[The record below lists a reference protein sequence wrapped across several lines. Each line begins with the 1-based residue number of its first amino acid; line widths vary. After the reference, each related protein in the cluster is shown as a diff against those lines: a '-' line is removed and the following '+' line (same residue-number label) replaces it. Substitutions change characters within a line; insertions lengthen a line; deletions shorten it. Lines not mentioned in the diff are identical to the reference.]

1 MLVDNIFFNSMSIPL
16 LIQMLR
22 TPSTFPSCKSILFP
36 WLACYFVSGSHSD
49 KISLLFKKKTL
60 FVIYHRHLKLGNWQP
75 HVNLLHVTDQY
86 FLLDCITC
94 ILFLIILQLGP
105 YLRFWIG
112 CMYSFYTF
120 VKSYYWKQIFYV
132 MSILCTFNM
141 YKLTYH
147 VLITVHHWVIS
158 PHHIIFHFST
168 IHFIHKLLGVSRIY
182 SKNLVSTELSFLMYS
197 QFEKKMKI
205 PYK

>member
-36 WLACYFVSGSHSD
+36 WLACYFVSGSHRD

-105 YLRFWIG
+105 YLRF
-112 CMYSFYTF
+112 FE
-120 VKSYYWKQIFYV
+120 
-132 MSILCTFNM
+132 LEACT
-141 YKLTYH
+141 L
-147 VLITVHHWVIS
+147 
-158 PHHIIFHFST
+158 
-168 IHFIHKLLGVSRIY
+168 FIHLLSHITGNKFSMLCLFCVHLICI
-182 SKNLVSTELSFLMYS
+182 NWHIMF
-197 QFEKKMKI
+197 
-205 PYK
+205 

>member
-16 LIQMLR
+16 LIQMLHHLLSHHANQFYFPDWLLLR
-22 TPSTFPSCKSILFP
+22 EWKPQWQNFTP
-36 WLACYFVSGSHSD
+36 
-49 KISLLFKKKTL
+49 FKKKKL
-60 FVIYHRHLKLGNWQP
+60 LVIYHRHLKLGNWQP
-75 HVNLLHVTDQY
+75 HVNLLHVTDQC

-141 YKLTYH
+141 
-147 VLITVHHWVIS
+147 
-158 PHHIIFHFST
+158 
-168 IHFIHKLLGVSRIY
+168 
-182 SKNLVSTELSFLMYS
+182 
-197 QFEKKMKI
+197 
-205 PYK
+205 

>member
-16 LIQMLR
+16 LIQMLHHLL
-22 TPSTFPSCKSILFP
+22 SHHANQFYFPD
-36 WLACYFVSGSHSD
+36 WLVTLWVEATVTKFHSF
-49 KISLLFKKKTL
+49 LKKKTL
-60 FVIYHRHLKLGNWQP
+60 FVIYHRHLKLGNRQP
-75 HVNLLHVTDQY
+75 DVNLLHVTDQY

-141 YKLTYH
+141 
-147 VLITVHHWVIS
+147 
-158 PHHIIFHFST
+158 
-168 IHFIHKLLGVSRIY
+168 
-182 SKNLVSTELSFLMYS
+182 
-197 QFEKKMKI
+197 
-205 PYK
+205 

>member
-16 LIQMLR
+16 LIQMLHHLL
-22 TPSTFPSCKSILFP
+22 SHHANQFYFPDWLVTLWVEATVKKFHSLFCKR
-36 WLACYFVSGSHSD
+36 
-49 KISLLFKKKTL
+49 KLL
-60 FVIYHRHLKLGNWQP
+60 VIYHRHLKLGNWQP

-120 VKSYYWKQIFYV
+120 VKSYYWKQIFDV

>member
-1 MLVDNIFFNSMSIPL
+1 MQINF
-16 LIQMLR
+16 
-22 TPSTFPSCKSILFP
+22 
-36 WLACYFVSGSHSD
+36 
-49 KISLLFKKKTL
+49 ISLIGLLLCEWKPQWQNFTHFSAKKKL
-60 FVIYHRHLKLGNWQP
+60 LVISFRHLKLGNWQP

>member
-36 WLACYFVSGSHSD
+36 WLACYFVSGSHRD
-49 KISLLFKKKTL
+49 KISLLFKKKKL
-60 FVIYHRHLKLGNWQP
+60 LVIYHRHLKLGNWQP

-86 FLLDCITC
+86 FLLDCVTC

-182 SKNLVSTELSFLMYS
+182 SKKLVSTELSFLMYS

>member
-1 MLVDNIFFNSMSIPL
+1 MIISSSIQCPFL
-16 LIQMLR
+16 FSFRCYTIY
-22 TPSTFPSCKSILFP
+22 FPIMQINF
-36 WLACYFVSGSHSD
+36 
-49 KISLLFKKKTL
+49 ISLIGLLLCEWKPQWQNFTHFSANKKL
-60 FVIYHRHLKLGNWQP
+60 LVICYRHLKLGNWQP
-75 HVNLLHVTDQY
+75 DVNLLHVTDQY

-141 YKLTYH
+141 
-147 VLITVHHWVIS
+147 
-158 PHHIIFHFST
+158 
-168 IHFIHKLLGVSRIY
+168 
-182 SKNLVSTELSFLMYS
+182 
-197 QFEKKMKI
+197 
-205 PYK
+205 

>member
-1 MLVDNIFFNSMSIPL
+1 MSSS
-16 LIQMLR
+16 IQCPFLFSFR
-22 TPSTFPSCKSILFP
+22 CYTIYFPIMQINF
-36 WLACYFVSGSHSD
+36 
-49 KISLLFKKKTL
+49 ISLIGLLLCEWKPQWQNFTPFKKKKL
-60 FVIYHRHLKLGNWQP
+60 LVIYHRHLKLGNWQP

-141 YKLTYH
+141 
-147 VLITVHHWVIS
+147 
-158 PHHIIFHFST
+158 
-168 IHFIHKLLGVSRIY
+168 
-182 SKNLVSTELSFLMYS
+182 
-197 QFEKKMKI
+197 
-205 PYK
+205 

>member
-1 MLVDNIFFNSMSIPL
+1 MIISSSIQCPFL
-16 LIQMLR
+16 FSFRCYTIY
-22 TPSTFPSCKSILFP
+22 FPIMQINF
-36 WLACYFVSGSHSD
+36 
-49 KISLLFKKKTL
+49 ISLIGLLLCEWKPQWQNFTHFSAKKKL
-60 FVIYHRHLKLGNWQP
+60 LVISYRHLKLGNWQP

-141 YKLTYH
+141 
-147 VLITVHHWVIS
+147 
-158 PHHIIFHFST
+158 
-168 IHFIHKLLGVSRIY
+168 
-182 SKNLVSTELSFLMYS
+182 
-197 QFEKKMKI
+197 
-205 PYK
+205 

>member
-1 MLVDNIFFNSMSIPL
+1 MIISSSIQCPFLFSFRCYVHHL
-16 LIQMLR
+16 LSHHANQ
-22 TPSTFPSCKSILFP
+22 FYFP

-112 CMYSFYTF
+112 SMYSFYTF

-141 YKLTYH
+141 
-147 VLITVHHWVIS
+147 
-158 PHHIIFHFST
+158 
-168 IHFIHKLLGVSRIY
+168 
-182 SKNLVSTELSFLMYS
+182 
-197 QFEKKMKI
+197 
-205 PYK
+205 

>member
-1 MLVDNIFFNSMSIPL
+1 MIISSSIQCPFL
-16 LIQMLR
+16 SSFRCYTIY
-22 TPSTFPSCKSILFP
+22 FPIMQINFISPIGF
-36 WLACYFVSGSHSD
+36 YFVNGSHSD
-49 KISLLFKKKTL
+49 KISLLLKKKKL
-60 FVIYHRHLKLGNWQP
+60 LVIYHRHLKLGNWQP

-86 FLLDCITC
+86 FLLDCIKC